1 MAESHDGLDDA
12 EDQSDGAFPFTVECP
27 TVLGLQKM
35 LHLGHGIGVVW
46 QGLRL
51 GEAFFETLVMR
62 VALAAVIRPNLVLQA
77 SADVGGA

>member
-1 MAESHDGLDDA
+1 
-12 EDQSDGAFPFTVECP
+12 
-27 TVLGLQKM
+27 M